1 MSRVAKYYALNATA
15 RTEHRGGARKV
26 AENEAKKQVVMDHIQ
41 TFTCRASH
49 YGRRGAPG
57 RKYLPSDLSVK
68 RMHELFDQQ
77 NHDLV
82 SYSLYYTVFRQHFNL
97 GFGHPATDAC
107 SSCTRFQL
115 RVKDPSLTEEEKRS
129 ESASYILHRRRAR
142 VFYDLLGK
150 VDHDSVTLCFDMM
163 QNLTLP
169 RTPIGQAYYSR
180 QLHLYVFGVVIHHGK
195 GSKQALDDVHL
206 YTWMEHENRKG
217 SNMTAS
223 ALDHCLRQQLSGVV
237 HHTQR
242 LRLFSDSCFGQNKN
256 INLLSMLFA
265 LMKEAFPRI
274 SAEYVFPIRGHS
286 FLPVDRVFGRIEQQ
300 VRKKDTILMPE
311 EYYEI
316 LRNHGNVHIYG
327 QHWKAYDFKAE
338 TQVFVK
344 TQKSFKLSD
353 ARMLE
358 LRNDKLGFKAVYN
371 SEYCYHS
378 ILKRGK
384 KWANFKPSQLPNEST
399 VKDAKRKDVLNL
411 LSEIGVSANVRAF
424 YDNALSQS
432 QTNDV
437 DFDSHEE

>member
-1 MSRVAKYYALNATA
+1 M
-15 RTEHRGGARKV
+15 
-26 AENEAKKQVVMDHIQ
+26 
-41 TFTCRASH
+41 
-49 YGRRGAPG
+49 
-57 RKYLPSDLSVK
+57 
-68 RMHELFDQQ
+68 
-77 NHDLV
+77 
-82 SYSLYYTVFRQHFNL
+82 
-97 GFGHPATDAC
+97 
-107 SSCTRFQL
+107 
-115 RVKDPSLTEEEKRS
+115 
-129 ESASYILHRRRAR
+129 
-142 VFYDLLGK
+142 FYDLLGK
-150 VDHDSVTLCFDMM
+150 VDHDSVTLSFDMM

-195 GSKQALDDVHL
+195 GSKQAVDDVHL

-223 ALDHCLRQQLSGVV
+223 DLDHCLRQQLSGVV

-311 EYYEI
+311 EYYVI

-378 ILKRGK
+378 IMKRGK
-384 KWANFKPSQLPNEST
+384 KWANFKPSQLTNEST

>member
-1 MSRVAKYYALNATA
+1 
-15 RTEHRGGARKV
+15 
-26 AENEAKKQVVMDHIQ
+26 MDHIQ

-82 SYSLYYTVFRQHFNL
+82 NL

-195 GSKQALDDVHL
+195 GSKQAVDDVHL

-274 SAEYVFPIRGHS
+274 SAE
-286 FLPVDRVFGRIEQQ
+286 
-300 VRKKDTILMPE
+300 
-311 EYYEI
+311 
-316 LRNHGNVHIYG
+316 
-327 QHWKAYDFKAE
+327 
-338 TQVFVK
+338 
-344 TQKSFKLSD
+344 
-353 ARMLE
+353 
-358 LRNDKLGFKAVYN
+358 
-371 SEYCYHS
+371 
-378 ILKRGK
+378 
-384 KWANFKPSQLPNEST
+384 
-399 VKDAKRKDVLNL
+399 
-411 LSEIGVSANVRAF
+411 
-424 YDNALSQS
+424 
-432 QTNDV
+432 
-437 DFDSHEE
+437 